1 MKKYSFAVLLILS
14 IILMIGCSGPDTEG
28 KTYSIIYDANGATY
42 GLPPTDNNRYT
53 SGKSAKVLDKNNLSK
68 DGFEF
73 LSWNTKKQGD
83 GEKYN
88 PGEFITVK
96 NRNIRLYAIWGI
108 LR

>member
-42 GLPPTDNNRYT
+42 GFPPTDSNRYA
-53 SGKSAKVLDKNNLSK
+53 SGEKAKVLGKNNLIK
-68 DGFEF
+68 DGYEF
-73 LSWNTKKQGD
+73 QYWNTKQQGD
-83 GEKYN
+83 GQGYN

-96 NRNIRLYAIWGI
+96 NINIRLYAIWVK
-108 LR
+108 